1 MPRNQPPSQPSH
13 ASGRRSPDED
23 FDREDFDPD
32 DREPS
37 ASDERAANTRA
48 LRDDNDDDGEL
59 AYLHGSEQRR
69 PPSRDDD
76 EEEALAVDDIM
87 EVLDLDDLQRMEGPD
102 A

>member
-1 MPRNQPPSQPSH
+1 MPRNQPPSRPIH
-13 ASGRRSPDED
+13 APGRRSPDED
-23 FDREDFDPD
+23 LDREGFDPD

-37 ASDERAANTRA
+37 AVD
-48 LRDDNDDDGEL
+48 EL
-59 AYLHGSEQRR
+59 AYHHGGEQRR

-76 EEEALAVDDIM
+76 EALVVDDIM